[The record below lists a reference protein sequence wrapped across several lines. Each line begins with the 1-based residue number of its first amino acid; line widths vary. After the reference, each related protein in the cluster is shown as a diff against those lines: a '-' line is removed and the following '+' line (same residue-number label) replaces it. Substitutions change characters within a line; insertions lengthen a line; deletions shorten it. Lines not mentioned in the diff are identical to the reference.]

1 MNKNLCQTL
10 QLSENFLTTDLVQTS
25 NSLLDI
31 INWIK
36 LGAYVILH
44 TNKARFFH
52 ICKGKTLSE
61 DEMEEY
67 INTHKFVYVNVSKF
81 PRVLDD
87 KEWNLCIKNQ
97 GVDECKCSIKRI
109 ASNTKETLPYCEK
122 LAIDMQNMQNYLFQ
136 NF

>member
-10 QLSENFLTTDLVQTS
+10 QLSGNFLTTDLVMTS

-36 LGAYVILH
+36 LGAYVIVH

-52 ICKGKTLSE
+52 ICTGKILSE
-61 DEMEEY
+61 DEVEKY
-67 INTHKFVYVNVSKF
+67 INTHKFVYLNVSKF
-81 PRVLDD
+81 PRVLNDG
-87 KEWNLCIKNQ
+87 EWNLYIKNQ
-97 GVDECKCSIKRI
+97 GFDECKCSLKGK
-109 ASNTKETLPYCEK
+109 ASNTKETLSYCEK
-122 LAIDMQNMQNYLFQ
+122 LAIDIQNMQNYSFQ